1 MLRRRVRLAALE
13 QMLPRGKVTQSL
25 VDGLERLEAVRV
37 GRLARLGQL
46 QVWRI
51 GAQLRLASA
60 EPEAGAPRRLAPRLL
75 AVPGT
80 VAVEEANLTIAASV
94 VRRSEWEADGQPV
107 DPDGLAVA
115 LDAARTGMALVVRGR
130 LPGDRMRPTG
140 APGSQKIQDLMV
152 NRKIARLDRGR
163 IPVIT
168 DEAGR
173 IAWVVGL
180 AVGEEFAVQPHTSD
194 VLLLQATRS
203 GGKA

>member
-1 MLRRRVRLAALE
+1 
-13 QMLPRGKVTQSL
+13 
-25 VDGLERLEAVRV
+25 
-37 GRLARLGQL
+37 
-46 QVWRI
+46 
-51 GAQLRLASA
+51 
-60 EPEAGAPRRLAPRLL
+60 
-75 AVPGT
+75 
-80 VAVEEANLTIAASV
+80 VEEANLRIAASV
-94 VRRSEWEADGQPV
+94 VRRSDWDVHGPLVA
-107 DPDGLAVA
+107 PDGLAVA
-115 LDAARTGMALVVRGR
+115 LDAARAGLALVVRGR